1 MAATVLGKRQRGTI
15 ETEASLPPRSNS
27 RRRTQPPRI
36 HRESKQEPAS
46 STRQLRSR
54 TKQGEESQSE
64 NDTITKDR
72 SPGTRRTRKS
82 DVQKLDEPSSSKENF
97 LQISSKRIND
107 SSYTKENSIP
117 VTSKPVN
124 DENLKPVEFKTP
136 SKVRYRN
143 ALDSPPVTPK
153 HRVQIGT
160 KPLTPRTPRQLGTPT
175 TAQTVYTQARQLFAR
190 GASSGRIV
198 GREAEREKLT
208 LFITEG
214 IQGRKGGCMY
224 VSGPPGTGKSALV
237 KEVLDEVDLE
247 SVRVAQLNCASM
259 RTARDVYSKLTED
272 LCDDDDVFRKSEA
285 DRLKSM
291 FLPDKKQVSS
301 QDMFLVMLDEI
312 DHLLT
317 SDAGILQSLFEWSL
331 QRESKLVL
339 IGIANALDLTDR
351 SLPQLKAKNL
361 KPLLLPFLPY
371 NAGQIAGVVI
381 NRLRSLLPEDQ
392 AEDHNFIPFVQP
404 TAIQLCAKKVASQT
418 GDLRKA
424 FELIKRAI
432 DVIEHETI
440 QKLEM
445 QNPNSPSKT
454 ILVENNNLSSSP
466 KYSAPKP
473 SSALPYTILTAPR
486 ASIAHIAKIT
496 SSVFGQG
503 TTQRLQ
509 CLNLQQKA
517 AICALVALDRKRR
530 EYDIPQTPSK
540 SRNMAPTV
548 KQIFDAYCTL
558 CRADNILHPLT
569 ATEFKDVLGS
579 LETLGLVG
587 EFQSRGRGGTV
598 AGGSDIR
605 RTPSKSSGTSLSKA
619 LDEQSLVCF
628 VSQKEIESQITGPG
642 EGILRR
648 LFSGEGL

>member
-1 MAATVLGKRQRGTI
+1 MAATALGKRQRSAI
-15 ETEASLPPRSNS
+15 DTEASLPLRSSS
-27 RRRTQPPRI
+27 RRRTQHPRI
-36 HRESKQEPAS
+36 HRESPEAP

-54 TKQGEESQSE
+54 TIYNDEPQSE
-64 NDTITKDR
+64 NAAVTKSR
-72 SPGTRRTRKS
+72 SPVSRRKRKT
-82 DVQKLDEPSSSKENF
+82 DLQEDQEPSFSKEN
-97 LQISSKRIND
+97 
-107 SSYTKENSIP
+107 TIP
-117 VTSKPVN
+117 STSQTI
-124 DENLKPVEFKTP
+124 DDDNLKSAEVRTP
-136 SKVRYRN
+136 TKARYRN
-143 ALDSPPVTPK
+143 ALDSPPITPK
-153 HRVQIGT
+153 HRVQVGA
-160 KPLTPRTPRQLGTPT
+160 KALTPRTPRQLGTPT
-175 TAQTVYTQARQLFAR
+175 TVQTIYTQARQLFAR
-190 GASSGRIV
+190 GASSGRII
-198 GREAEREKLT
+198 GRDAEKEKLT
-208 LFITEG
+208 SFITNSMKLK
-214 IQGRKGGCMY
+214 KGGCLY

-237 KEVLDEVDLE
+237 KEVLSEVDIKPA
-247 SVRVAQLNCASM
+247 RVAQLNCASM

-272 LCDDDDVFRKSEA
+272 LCDDDDVFKKSEA

-291 FLPDKKQVSS
+291 FLPDKKQTSK

-331 QRESKLVL
+331 QGESKLLL

-371 NAGQIAGVVI
+371 NASQIADVVVE
-381 NRLRSLLPEDQ
+381 RLRSLLPGGQ
-392 AEDHNFIPFVQP
+392 AEDPNFIPFVQP
-404 TAIQLCAKKVASQT
+404 AAIQLCAKKVASQT

-432 DVIEHETI
+432 DVIEQETM
-440 QKLEM
+440 QKHDM
-445 QNPNSPSKT
+445 QNSNSPSKT

-466 KYSAPKP
+466 KHSLTRAT
-473 SSALPYTILTAPR
+473 SALPYTIMTAPR
-486 ASIAHIAKIT
+486 ASIAHVAKIT

-530 EYDIPQTPSK
+530 ENDIPQTPSK
-540 SRNMAPTV
+540 SKNLAPTV

-558 CRADNILHPLT
+558 CRTDNILHPLT

-587 EFQSRGRGGTV
+587 EYQGRGRGGTV
-598 AGGSDIR
+598 AGGSDVR
-605 RTPSKSSGTSLSKA
+605 RTPSKSSGSSLSKA
-619 LDEQSLVCF
+619 LDEQNLVCF